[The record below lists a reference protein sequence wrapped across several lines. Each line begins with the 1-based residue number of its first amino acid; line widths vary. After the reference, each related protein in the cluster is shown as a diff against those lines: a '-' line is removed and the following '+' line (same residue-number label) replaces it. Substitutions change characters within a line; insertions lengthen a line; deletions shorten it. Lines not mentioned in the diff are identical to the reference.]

1 MDYPGN
7 RRSDAIYPVKNTSD
21 EVGCDTYFISYNRC
35 VDLLDCNNYIIV
47 HIVNIPMQMST
58 LFGNSEHPFPE
69 KQCMSFR
76 K

>member
-1 MDYPGN
+1 MGRSYKGMDYPGN

-47 HIVNIPMQMST
+47 HIAIKYC
-58 LFGNSEHPFPE
+58 PFD
-69 KQCMSFR
+69 
-76 K
+76 